1 MVLKILMWSCA
12 LSVAFVLGCGGGQS
26 GEPGSTPAAGTGAA
40 AQNGVGGSGAVTSGE
55 WIEACDT
62 LDEAEVAETF
72 GAAEVIETPGYN
84 SERQRANTTDCGW
97 TFQLDGRPAEVAVY
111 IRRAGE
117 QAPPDA
123 MARVMETTIRDGEN
137 IGGDVLATTEIEL
150 PGAVRAAMTEEHEA
164 RYARTR
170 GLVLLDDAQRLWKVS
185 LTLSAD
191 DEGTVGGPIDEQ
203 RLRDVWSRIASR

>member
-1 MVLKILMWSCA
+1 MKIPMWSCV

-26 GEPGSTPAAGTGAA
+26 AEPDSTPAAGGSTA
-40 AQNGVGGSGAVTSGE
+40 AQSEGGGSAAGASGE

-62 LDEAEVAETF
+62 LDEVEVAETF
-72 GAAEVIETPGYN
+72 GAAEVIEAPGYN

-97 TFQLDGRPAEVAVY
+97 TFQFEGRPAEVSVY
-111 IRRAGE
+111 IRRASE

-123 MARVMETTIRDGEN
+123 MANVMETTVRDGEN

-150 PGAVRAAMTEEHEA
+150 PGAARAAMTEEHEA
-164 RYARTR
+164 RYSRTR

-185 LTLSAD
+185 LTVSAD

-203 RLRDVWSRIASR
+203 RLRDVWLRIASR